1 MKKEEFS
8 ALPQLVRDYLTYLE
22 AIKGH
27 SEQSVIEYASDL
39 RTFFRFMMIEK
50 GAVDKDTEEN
60 EIDLSPIDANFI
72 KNIKLTDAHK
82 FLIYC
87 KNVRKNNEATRAR
100 RVISIRR
107 FFIYLT
113 DNLGVLQ
120 NNPMKNLDSPKLK
133 KIAS

>member
-22 AIKGH
+22 AIKCH

-39 RTFFRFMMIEK
+39 RTFFQIYDDRKK

-72 KNIKLTDAHK
+72 KSIKLTDAHK
-82 FLIYC
+82 F
-87 KNVRKNNEATRAR
+87 
-100 RVISIRR
+100 
-107 FFIYLT
+107 F
-113 DNLGVLQ
+113 
-120 NNPMKNLDSPKLK
+120 
-133 KIAS
+133 